1 MSSAHMR
8 PAVPFISSSIFFF
21 VPEGRCILLGKEM
34 KPRRLGRGCGSC
46 TFVDIG
52 AGHRKGIGCDWSYL
66 LHIYHRMDK
75 DRWTDMTIMD
85 FLMLELSWTEKYQYH
100 TFLDRGHMF

>member
-1 MSSAHMR
+1 VTAYTAWKR
-8 PAVPFISSSIFFF
+8 NEATAF
-21 VPEGRCILLGKEM
+21 GKGM
-34 KPRRLGRGCGSC
+34 WFMYLM
-46 TFVDIG
+46 DIG

-75 DRWTDMTIMD
+75 GRRTDMTIMD

-100 TFLDRGHMF
+100 TFLDRGDML